1 MSICDSHN
9 LARDPTRPKPFG
21 IRVSLP
27 PGDSLNHL
35 LGADWEQ
42 YHWYATEEERDTVMA
57 DMASEHLYSRRGDR
71 PHVIHQAVETSKES
85 DSTGD

>member
-1 MSICDSHN
+1 MSICHSHN
-9 LARDPTRPKPFG
+9 LARNPTRPKPFG

-27 PGDSLNHL
+27 PGDSLNRL

-71 PHVIHQAVETSKES
+71 PHVIHQAVEASKES

>member
-27 PGDSLNHL
+27 PGDSLNRL

-71 PHVIHQAVETSKES
+71 PHVIHQAVETSIES

>member
-27 PGDSLNHL
+27 PGDSLNRL